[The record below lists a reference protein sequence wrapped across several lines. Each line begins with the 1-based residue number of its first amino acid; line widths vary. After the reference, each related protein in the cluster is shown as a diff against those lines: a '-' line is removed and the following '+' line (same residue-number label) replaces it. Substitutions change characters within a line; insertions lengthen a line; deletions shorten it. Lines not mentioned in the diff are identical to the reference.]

1 MEIVKIEGQPL
12 VRDIKSGAVLNPDK
26 ISYEQ
31 FVNRKLKEK
40 HTAERIEDLE
50 STVNELRKMILSYD
64 KIICSIK
71 DKCNS

>member
-40 HTAERIEDLE
+40 HTAERIETLE
-50 STVNELRKMILSYD
+50 TTVNELKQMILSYD
-64 KIICSIK
+64 KIICSIC